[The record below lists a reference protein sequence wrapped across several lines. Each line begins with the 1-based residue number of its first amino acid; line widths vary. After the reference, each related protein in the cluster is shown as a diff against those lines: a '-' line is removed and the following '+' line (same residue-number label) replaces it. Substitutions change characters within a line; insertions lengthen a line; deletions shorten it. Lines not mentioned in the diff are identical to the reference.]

1 MGFSV
6 IAYQLLPQQFCVP
19 VIDGLRTRLGHVMLI
34 EVQNTF
40 LLGRDGCFPLLHIC
54 GFQRRITRLC
64 LWGFQII
71 RAPLRTITFQL
82 TVTAL
87 DAFPAAH
94 PAAVLPGSRDE
105 LMGLLQGAVKF
116 WPVDA
121 LPGLLWMSLF

>member
-1 MGFSV
+1 
-6 IAYQLLPQQFCVP
+6 
-19 VIDGLRTRLGHVMLI
+19 MLI

-40 LLGRDGCFPLLHIC
+40 LLGRDGCSSLFHIR
-54 GFQRRITRLC
+54 GIQRRTIRLC
-64 LWGFQII
+64 LWGFQML

-82 TVTAL
+82 AVTAP
-87 DAFPAAH
+87 DAFSAAH

-116 WPVDA
+116 RPVDA